1 VATASGGYTYA
12 QGPTPQ
18 PTVATPI
25 SAYAVPAT
33 PQPCMMPS
41 MPNVLP
47 QGVFE
52 ENLPPSSFT
61 RGFPDPSSIE
71 DQKVAYSKSLE
82 IQLEHGHQSLKLQNE
97 ERKKQLFQA
106 AQQRKA
112 ALILQVEQQMKMQEM
127 ALDEQTN
134 QAMMGLKKAA
144 LDQRAALEQ
153 QAASLTLEYQQR
165 KMAEEFAATQA
176 EMQRQYVES
185 QAKLH
190 SEVNKH
196 CGEPRQV
203 SSSVPFALPS
213 HMTNNIGMPPATN
226 YASGYG
232 VMPGT
237 YAPAQVQQ
245 VR

>member
-1 VATASGGYTYA
+1 MTPVPTYA
-12 QGPTPQ
+12 MPQ
-18 PTVATPI
+18 AP
-25 SAYAVPAT
+25 VPVMT
-33 PQPCMMPS
+33 CNPQQPCV
-41 MPNVLP
+41 MPNVLS
-47 QGVFE
+47 QAVFDDTPE
-52 ENLPPSSFT
+52 PGSYT

-71 DQKVAYSKSLE
+71 DQKVAYSRSLD

-112 ALILQVEQQMKMQEM
+112 ALLLQVEQQMKLQEM

-165 KMAEEFAATQA
+165 KMAEEFAATQM
-176 EMQRQYVES
+176 EMQRQYMES

-190 SEVNKH
+190 SEVSKQQ
-196 CGEPRQV
+196 PV
-203 SSSVPFALPS
+203 SQASGPSVPFALPS
-213 HMTNNIGMPPATN
+213 HMTSYNMPPATN
-226 YASGYG
+226 YSQGYG
-232 VMPGT
+232 MVPGA
-237 YAPAQVQQ
+237 YGPAQVQQ
-245 VR
+245 GR